1 MPPDRRTSM
10 ATKPQALSAKLK
22 ALPTLDL
29 ESMASGLRSMRK
41 GQRHLL
47 KLIETEIQ
55 NRKAVR

>member
-1 MPPDRRTSM
+1 M